1 MVTYSEMWW
10 NTVNCGDL
18 YIYIA
23 IYGEIQWNMVKYGEL
38 YNHQPVMWILEFT
51 IWTHIYLVGGFNASN
66 VEYHIWYSW

>member
-18 YIYIA
+18 YSYLW
-23 IYGEIQWNMVKYGEL
+23 WNTVKYGEL
-38 YNHQPVMWILEFT
+38 YNHQPVVWILEFT

-66 VEYHIWYSW
+66 VEYHI